1 MTDTWAVFI
10 EANFATVFA
19 RVNADKKFLQLEAQ
33 RGVLACAE
41 FSPLPQTINVLVKN
55 AAAKSLVLAEFACR
69 ALEVLVKGAPPA
81 LFHEPQHEDSCM

>member
-10 EANFATVFA
+10 DANFATVFA

-41 FSPLPQTINVLVKN
+41 HSPIPQTISVLLKN
-55 AAAKSLVLAEFACR
+55 ASAKSLVLAEFACR
-69 ALEVLVKGAPPA
+69 ALEALVKAAPPA
-81 LFHEPQHEDSCM
+81 LFHE